1 MSYESLIAALL
12 EEAEAKRRAIVGQA
26 QAEADRLL
34 GEAKRTAEDLNRQA
48 EVWLEREIAKERTAI
63 LGRAMLTARHII
75 LQAKH
80 EVLDL
85 ILQKAQEKALALN
98 GEKRAAILGAL
109 LQELLEAAPPAH
121 LKVVANDR
129 ERATLL
135 PHCQGRGIPI
145 EFHSREEL
153 VLGVEVEADGAIMR
167 NCLSS
172 RITKAKPELIMELNG
187 LLFAETPASS

>member
-12 EEAEAKRRAIVGQA
+12 EEAETKRQAILDQA

-34 GEAKRTAEDLNRQA
+34 AEAKRTAEDLTRQA

-63 LGRAMLTARHII
+63 LGRAVLTARHIV

-85 ILQKAQEKALALN
+85 ILQKAQWKALALS
-98 GEKRAAILGAL
+98 GEKRAAILGVL

-121 LKVVANDR
+121 LKVIANNR

-135 PHCQGRGIPI
+135 PHWEGGGIPI
-145 EFHSREEL
+145 EFHPREDL
-153 VLGVEVEADGAIMR
+153 ILGVEVEADGAILR

-172 RITKAKPELIMELNG
+172 RITKAKPKLIMELNG